1 MIVND
6 KHLAEITSTKQTIKG
21 RVELYSGSTLIKECT
36 CSDILSDFII
46 ERSGSSGFFG
56 FGICQK
62 ATINLIDL
70 KRELNITNDIS
81 VKIAFGVDDDFL
93 YPLPIFYVDSVER
106 DETSNLLTITAYD
119 ALYNAASITVSDL
132 ALTEAYTIGEFIEA
146 CASALGVTLSA
157 QGLDDSLS
165 TLYASGANFDGTET
179 VRAALSAAAQAVQA
193 IYYID
198 SSSALVFKR
207 LDKDGAPVFNIDKN
221 SYIELKNDGA
231 KVLKN
236 ITHTTELGDAI
247 TTTGTVEGITQYIR
261 NNPFWELRED
271 LQTLLDNAQ
280 AIVGGLS
287 INQFDCYWI
296 GNYLLEIGDKISL
309 TTEDDGS
316 IISYLLEDTINYA
329 GTLDAR
335 SGWQYAEDSAE
346 TAENPTSLGDALNK
360 TFARVDKINQEIQL
374 KVSQEDM
381 QAYIEIATDG
391 ISSRMSNIEKSV
403 ETKVDINGFNVT
415 VSNTLRDN
423 EIDGIQIKS
432 KSFSFNENGLTITA
446 PDDKEAQMQTLI
458 DEGGLYVS
466 KDGEM
471 LLSATGNGIVAN
483 NLTIK
488 NDNFTLTEQE
498 LTYNAPDGEIETKI
512 SGQGFAIS
520 KNNDEVLTA
529 DNTGVKAVNLHATTY
544 LIIGDTSR
552 FENYTDENG
561 TPITACFW
569 IGR

>member
-132 ALTEAYTIGEFIEA
+132 ALPEAYTIGEFIEA